1 MLSVLSHR
9 YGMAVSNPPGQA
21 GPPARGSTSLP
32 ARHHPMARERNPLR
46 MPGVGPEVLPLA
58 ALARLPLPGART
70 GGGRW
75 LAGSTLGGM
84 AVFVAYQVLLTGLRS
99 EALVRR
105 GLIDR
110 PRQLLLIAGAVAVA
124 AREGLAVSLPL
135 GLLLLLLPWLAA
147 PLGLLGIVGFGKA
160 SLDLFH
166 AVWDGLDSN
175 QRGRLHQAA
184 HAAGVNLGRL
194 LR

>member
-1 MLSVLSHR
+1 
-9 YGMAVSNPPGQA
+9 
-21 GPPARGSTSLP
+21 
-32 ARHHPMARERNPLR
+32 MARERNPLR
-46 MPGVGPEVLPLA
+46 MPGIGPEVLPIA
-58 ALARLPLPGART
+58 ALARFPLPGGRAA
-70 GGGRW
+70 GGRW

-110 PRQLLLIAGAVAVA
+110 PRQLLLIGGTVAVA

-147 PLGLLGIVGFGKA
+147 PLSVLGIVGVGKA

-166 AVWDGLDSN
+166 AVWDGLDTH

>member
-1 MLSVLSHR
+1 MLSALHL
-9 YGMAVSNPPGQA
+9 GDGCTIGNPPGRRDPDHAKIQHNSDVHA
-21 GPPARGSTSLP
+21 A
-32 ARHHPMARERNPLR
+32 MARERNPLR
-46 MPGVGPEVLPLA
+46 MPAIGLEAIPLA
-58 ALARLPLPGART
+58 ALARLPLPGR
-70 GGGRW
+70 GGGRG
-75 LAGSTLGGM
+75 LASSTLGGV

-110 PRQLLLIAGAVAVA
+110 PRQLLLIASAMALA

-135 GLLLLLLPWLAA
+135 GLLLLLLPSLAA
-147 PLGLLGIVGFGKA
+147 PLGVLGVVGLGKA

-166 AVWDGLDSN
+166 AVWDGLDSR
-175 QRGRLHQAA
+175 QQGRLHAAA
-184 HAAGVNLGRL
+184 HAAGVSLGRL

>member
-1 MLSVLSHR
+1 
-9 YGMAVSNPPGQA
+9 
-21 GPPARGSTSLP
+21 
-32 ARHHPMARERNPLR
+32 MARERNPLR
-46 MPGVGPEVLPLA
+46 MPAIGPEALPLA
-58 ALARLPLPGART
+58 ALARLPLPGRG
-70 GGGRW
+70 GGGRG
-75 LAGSTLGGM
+75 LASSALGGV

-135 GLLLLLLPWLAA
+135 GLLLLLLPSLTA
-147 PLGLLGIVGFGKA
+147 PLSVLGLVGLGKA

-166 AVWDGLDSN
+166 AVWDGLDSR
-175 QRGRLHQAA
+175 QQGRLHEAA
-184 HAAGVNLGRL
+184 HAAGVSLGQLVRV
-194 LR
+194 R